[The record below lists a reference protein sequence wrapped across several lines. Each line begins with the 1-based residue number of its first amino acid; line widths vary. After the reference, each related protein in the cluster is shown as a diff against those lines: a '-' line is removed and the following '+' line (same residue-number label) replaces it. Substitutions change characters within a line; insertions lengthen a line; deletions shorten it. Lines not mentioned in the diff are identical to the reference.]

1 MRRLVFFCI
10 TMIAMAG
17 CTAGQQRVTSRPS
30 PTFVLPMMV
39 PTTTLVMT
47 TMPSPATPFSPSLE
61 TSTGPFVNATELLD
75 GVCFEF
81 LLTLNGQ
88 SWAWTSPAD
97 LSAFYARVDASELC
111 PGPVARQTFDFSQ
124 GVLVGTVNVAV
135 GCDAAH
141 RVIDRVQD
149 DTARTQTLLIQLD
162 VLPGCP
168 YELVQPLLV
177 VVSPPP
183 DGYTIQIAVTTP

>member
-1 MRRLVFFCI
+1 MRRQAVFYL
-10 TMIAMAG
+10 TMIMLAG
-17 CTAGQQRVTSRPS
+17 CNASQARSTPQPSALPVTLPTAAPTVEIIPS
-30 PTFVLPMMV
+30 LT
-39 PTTTLVMT
+39 
-47 TMPSPATPFSPSLE
+47 PSSSLLE
-61 TSTGPFVNATELLD
+61 TSTGPFVNATALLD

-88 SWAWTSPAD
+88 AWTWTNPAD
-97 LSAFYARVDASELC
+97 LIAFYDRVDASELC
-111 PGPVARQTFDFSQ
+111 PGPAERQEFDFGQ

-149 DTARTQTLLIQLD
+149 DAARTQTLIVQLD
-162 VLPGCP
+162 MLPGCP

-177 VVSPPP
+177 AVPPPP
-183 DGYTIQIAVTTP
+183 DGYTLQMTVTVP